1 MNNLIENNFYDY
13 LEKFLDKIKK
23 NFDNYKSI
31 IEEKYNDIRNP
42 EIIKIIEGNLIS
54 YKEDFLGNRE
64 KLDELFDKNEIYLF
78 EDISISELW
87 KKSDLDNKNA
97 IIQYIKV
104 FILIFETN
112 NNNNI
117 DGGEENIDN
126 GFGELLKEQLL
137 NKEDNLKEFYQ
148 NINKNEDNSI
158 VKMAKDIAS
167 KLNDKNEGGD
177 LNIMNLL
184 NGSGGGLNNLIG
196 EITSKIDNEIKT
208 GKVNQSDLLKDA
220 QNIMGQNG
228 NLFENLFNGLDMSKM
243 NNMGN
248 MSDMGNMSPEEIMVN
263 GGVDD
268 NSNVKKKDSKKKNKK
283 KNKK

>member
-13 LEKFLDKIKK
+13 LEKFLDEIKK
-23 NFDNYKSI
+23 SFDNYKSI